1 MTTTRQ
7 SSSNGQVS
15 DSGPRTDPASASSTG
30 DDRRALAELNEELQT
45 QLAEVEMIQE
55 ALSRSE
61 SSLAN
66 AQRIAHIGNW
76 DWNVVTNDLYW
87 SDEIYRI
94 FGQTPRSFEGTYPAF
109 LGFIHP
115 EDLHLVVDAV
125 NTALDHGKPYS
136 IDHRILL
143 PDGTQRIVH
152 EQAEITF
159 DSTGKPLMMCGTV
172 QDVTARKV
180 MEAALASNER
190 KFRSI
195 FMGLPIGILLVGLDG
210 SILDCNPTLQE
221 ILGYGREDL
230 LGRTIFS
237 ISHPED
243 AAVSEEHQAEL
254 VSEERERYQLVKRC
268 MRKDGQAVWVRETVS
283 LFYRE
288 EDGERVFIAAI
299 EDYTEIKKHR
309 DFVDLMSQIDEMAL
323 SGLASREI
331 LPFICQRLVGIL
343 PYPLVLIGM
352 KELDGRVSVHTH
364 GGNEKYLEGLE
375 LRWDDVPQGQGPTG
389 MAIRAK
395 VPQVIRLDG
404 TAVMPWHMHLQSTGF
419 LSVLALPLLVEGDS
433 IGVLNLYARKAEAF
447 DDEAVRQL
455 QAIADRISLAILMAR
470 HQEQL
475 YLRSAA
481 IEAAADAIFITDGSG
496 RVEWANTSLLRLSG
510 YSSSDLVGA
519 RPAFFNSGHHGPAF
533 FREIMQTVRAKQSW
547 EGEFLLHRRHGGVL
561 TIHATAS
568 SVRAGESYVIFIMQD
583 ITESRNAKLKIQ
595 HLALHD
601 PLTQLPNRRLFQ
613 SRLRQAIAVASRTNH
628 KVAVHFLDLDHF
640 KLINDT
646 HGHDVG
652 DQVLRIVADR
662 LDASVRDGDVLAR
675 LGGDEFAVIQPNLA
689 HYEEAEALARKL
701 LTILASPVM
710 VNGYQFRFTGSA
722 GIAVYPDDDVDA
734 DQLLKDADLALYKA
748 KDMGRNNYQFF
759 DAELNDMAQ
768 KRLKLEGDLREAL
781 RHGEFL
787 LHYQPRVSMS
797 TGRVRGLEAL
807 VRWRH
812 PELGMIPPSE
822 FIPVAEE
829 TGLILPLGEWV
840 LREACRQNRQWLDA
854 GLPPIRVAVNLSAV
868 QFNQLHQDELLDL
881 IRDALKEYELEPG
894 SLELEL
900 TESMLMRQ
908 REGVLDTLQQLRRLG
923 VSLAIDDFGTGYSSL
938 NYLSR
943 FPIHVLKIDR
953 SFINQALQSD
963 RDRALVQAVISMG
976 HSLHLEVLAEGVET
990 REQLAFLAEQGCDD
1004 FQGYYFSPP
1013 VHPDRVPEL
1022 LVKELCPA

>member
-1 MTTTRQ
+1 VQ
-7 SSSNGQVS
+7 AI
-15 DSGPRTDPASASSTG
+15 DLAAITDPASESALG

-45 QLAEVEMIQE
+45 QLADVEMIQE

-61 SSLAN
+61 ASLAN
-66 AQRIAHIGNW
+66 AQRIAHLGNW

-115 EDLHLVVDAV
+115 EDRPLVESAV
-125 NTALDHGKPYS
+125 ITALGHGKPYS
-136 IDHRILL
+136 IDHRIIL
-143 PDGTQRIVH
+143 PDGKQRMVH

-159 DSTGKPLMMCGTV
+159 DSSGKPLMMCGTV
-172 QDVTARKV
+172 QDITERKA
-180 MEAALASNER
+180 MEAAVAANER
-190 KFRSI
+190 RFRSI
-195 FMGLPIGILLVGLDG
+195 FMGLPIGILLLGLDG
-210 SILDCNPTLQE
+210 TILDCNPTLQD
-221 ILGYGREDL
+221 ILGYERDDL

-237 ISHPED
+237 ISHAED
-243 AAVSEEHQAEL
+243 VAVTEEHQAEL
-254 VSEERERYQLVKRC
+254 VYEERERYQLVKRC
-268 MRKDGQAVWVRETVS
+268 VRKDGHAVWVRETVS
-283 LFYRE
+283 LFCRE
-288 EDGERVFIAAI
+288 EDEAPLFIAAI
-299 EDYTEIKKHR
+299 EDYTEIKKNR
-309 DFVDLMSQIDEMAL
+309 DFMELMTQIDEMAL
-323 SGLASREI
+323 SGLASKEI
-331 LPFICQRLVGIL
+331 LPFICRRLVGIL

-352 KELDGRVSVHTH
+352 KEPDGRVSVHTH
-364 GGNEKYLEGLE
+364 GGSEQYLEGLE
-375 LRWDDVPQGQGPTG
+375 LRWDDVPEGQGPTG
-389 MAIRAK
+389 MAIRGR
-395 VPQVIRLDG
+395 VPQVIRLDVPG
-404 TAVMPWHMHLQSTGF
+404 DLTWHEHLEPTGLRSA
-419 LSVLALPLLVEGDS
+419 LSLPLLVEGNS
-433 IGVLNLYARKAEAF
+433 IGVLNLYAREAAAF

-455 QAIADRISLAILMAR
+455 LAIADRISLAILMAR
-470 HQEQL
+470 HQEEL

-496 RVEWANTSLLRLSG
+496 RIEWANTSLLRLSG
-510 YSSSDLVGA
+510 YSLPDLVGE

-533 FREIMQTVRAKQSW
+533 FREIMQTVRAKQAW
-547 EGEFLLHRRHGGVL
+547 EGEFVLHRRHGGVL
-561 TIHATAS
+561 TIHTTAS
-568 SVRAGESYVIFIMQD
+568 SVRAGESHVIFIMQD

-613 SRLRQAIAVASRTNH
+613 SRLRQAIAGASRTNRM
-628 KVAVHFLDLDHF
+628 VAVHFLDLDHF

-652 DQVLRIVADR
+652 DEVLRIVAGR
-662 LDASVRDGDVLAR
+662 LDASIRDGDVLAR

-701 LTILASPVM
+701 LTILATPVLA
-710 VNGYQFRFTGSA
+710 NGYQFRFTGSA
-722 GIAVYPDDDVDA
+722 GIAVYPEDDVDA

-759 DAELNDMAQ
+759 DAELNEVAQ

-781 RHGEFL
+781 KRGEFL
-787 LHYQPRVSMS
+787 LHYQPRVSLS
-797 TGRVRGLEAL
+797 TGRVQGLEAL
-807 VRWRH
+807 IRWRH
-812 PELGMIPPSE
+812 PELGMIPPSD

-840 LREACRQNRQWLDA
+840 LREACRQNREWLDA

-881 IRDALKEYELEPG
+881 IRDALKEYALEPG

-900 TESMLMRQ
+900 TESMLMRH
-908 REGVLDTLQQLRRLG
+908 REGVMDTLQQLRTLG

-953 SFINQALQSD
+953 SFIHQALQSD

-990 REQLAFLAEQGCDD
+990 REQLAFLADQGCDE

-1022 LVKELCPA
+1022 LVKELSPV